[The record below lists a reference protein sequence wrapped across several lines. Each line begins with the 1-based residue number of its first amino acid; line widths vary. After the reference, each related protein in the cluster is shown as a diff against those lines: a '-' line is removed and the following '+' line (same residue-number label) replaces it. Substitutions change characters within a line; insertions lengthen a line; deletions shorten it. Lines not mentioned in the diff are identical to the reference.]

1 MAKPIMPTTSKAGH
15 VQHQRLRFRACLCRR
30 ERSFVAM
37 LQFTDDTPLHRQ
49 PAVDHVEFD
58 PTLEGEAV
66 DELLM
71 ACTTARSA
79 TRSPP
84 GFHRRRL
91 PSRAR
96 CNLPGETIQMPLD
109 LSPVYDCFCQ
119 RFRSADINHRPSP
132 GRRRPMKEDGL
143 SPDKLA
149 ALVANSTPKI
159 SGVGAAMFD
168 WKTAVTL
175 PPSDRSRRRALRG
188 QKNLHPAD
196 RPDPQRRRSDLPDPR
211 LGRQHDRHR
220 HLARPRRQYP

>member
-1 MAKPIMPTTSKAGH
+1 MASTT
-15 VQHQRLRFRACLCRR
+15 
-30 ERSFVAM
+30 
-37 LQFTDDTPLHRQ
+37 T
-49 PAVDHVEFD
+49 
-58 PTLEGEAV
+58 
-66 DELLM
+66 
-71 ACTTARSA
+71 RSA
-79 TRSPP
+79 TRSAP

-96 CNLPGETIQMPLD
+96 SDLPGQTFQMPLD
-109 LSPVYDCFCQ
+109 LSPVDDRFCQ
-119 RFRSADINHRPSP
+119 RFRSADIDHCPSP

-143 SPDKLA
+143 SPDKPS
-149 ALVANSTPKI
+149 ALVANPTPEI

-175 PPSDRSRRRALRG
+175 RPSDRSRRRALRG

-196 RPDPQRRRSDLPDPR
+196 RPDPRPRRSALPDPR